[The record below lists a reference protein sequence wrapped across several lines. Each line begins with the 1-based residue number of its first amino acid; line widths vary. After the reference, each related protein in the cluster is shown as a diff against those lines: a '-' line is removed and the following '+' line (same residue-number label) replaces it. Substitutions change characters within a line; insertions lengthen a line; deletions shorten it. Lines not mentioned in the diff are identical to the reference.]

1 MIKLSTK
8 GQYGTRFMVNLA
20 LHYNKG
26 YVLLKNIARSED
38 ISAGYLE
45 QIIPPLKTAG
55 LILSKRGIQGGYSL
69 AKSPSQITIKDV
81 IKVLEGPLSLVECV
95 DTPSVCEKVNFCVT
109 RDVWKKL
116 GENISQT
123 LESVTLEDMV
133 KISKNKNM
141 SSLIYNI

>member
-1 MIKLSTK
+1 MIRLSTK

-26 YVLLKNIARSED
+26 YVLLKNIAQSED

-55 LILSKRGIQGGYSL
+55 LILSHRGIHGGYSL
-69 AKSPSQITIKDV
+69 AKSPSQITIKD
-81 IKVLEGPLSLVECV
+81 IIQVLEGPLSLVECV
-95 DTPSVCEKVNFCVT
+95 DSPSVCEKVNFCVT

-133 KISKNKNM
+133 KISKDKNK